1 MFHCHS
7 YPSELDKGT
16 LTETIVLYMHELL
29 LWLVMATWPLL
40 LLLPLLLM
48 SSSRQE
54 PVGNPV
60 VGRSSFEQMCRA

>member
-7 YPSELDKGT
+7 YPNELDKGT
-16 LTETIVLYMHELL
+16 LTETIVLYNMHDLL

-48 SSSRQE
+48 SS
-54 PVGNPV
+54 
-60 VGRSSFEQMCRA
+60 